1 MSRQPTRTRTSSKS
15 GTRGEEKSKPNGL
28 ANKSR
33 AEKDDNRSKVKPS
46 EQEKTTKEKSR
57 DGKTRASNNNKEER
71 LSRASKTPT
80 SRSKVKD
87 DKDRD
92 GRSKAR
98 DTKDSKS
105 SSRLRDDKDSQR
117 RVKESTSRKKEVKSE
132 SKSVKERS
140 RKTKDEP
147 SVKPRN
153 DDAPRSSSRSSARN
167 DRLSSPPRHSHDD
180 VEEPL
185 ANAGRKQWD
194 KEHIATD
201 LAQESELQDV
211 QDEVVEEEEEPN
223 YDDDFEDYDEDFEDD
238 VDDDEGDVE
247 EDDDNDE
254 NDDDDDG
261 EQDRK
266 MDSGTYDSRGGS
278 SSSYSKRRE
287 TEEMEQVKAAMIR
300 ENSARYPRRQAQPI
314 EESDDSGKG
323 SPGIEEQ
330 SPKKE
335 PRAQSGRTLINFNV
349 AKKKQEI
356 QKAAGKTKKR
366 GDNLKGMISL
376 NVVRFDLMDLPPIRY
391 EAFMKSFGTS
401 NARQE
406 TSQTGDDDMEQETQT
421 EPIETNEKWTQK
433 PIAMTSIGDLDDQEL
448 LLQNMKGVGGPS
460 KETKVNEGFVSFNAH
475 SHSLRLS
482 QFLEG
487 ASQVMLTLMEE
498 QEEQLRGLE
507 LEGIEQKSVD
517 FADKVT
523 ILNTDM
529 DFLLDRPVTS
539 LAFAPDQSAILLTAH
554 GNLDMDGEQGATT
567 LANFSA
573 DTYLC
578 VWNVSQPSAP
588 NKVLVTHN
596 VVSSCCFSPH
606 KASIAFAG
614 LVDGTVVGWDLRESL
629 NIHQE
634 VKRDLTENGDFIF
647 RSPTF
652 STNAGPDEHNST
664 IKSVAPLPE
673 AKREQSTEEFNDSGG
688 AFQLIS
694 VEEQGCAIIW
704 TVLDNQHDYDQHVG
718 QAHWGSVRLVQSQ
731 RIELDSNLYGFTIN
745 PHDGSQL
752 LMGMEG
758 GTIHHASTR
767 SNHKPNPR
775 QFLPEFEAH
784 SNPQSLA
791 FCPFGQG
798 FFLVGSDDGT
808 VRLHATTN
816 LKPLITWPGTVD
828 GEPVVELIWSQS
840 RPCVFV
846 LLDNL
851 SRVHLWDLGAG
862 DIYPAHTVHFE
873 DGIEAMALNPDLK
886 DSRQKQL
893 LALGMENGKVE
904 VHHLKGEYK
913 ADDSESC
920 QKELSRFLHYVSII

>member
-1 MSRQPTRTRTSSKS
+1 M
-15 GTRGEEKSKPNGL
+15 
-28 ANKSR
+28 
-33 AEKDDNRSKVKPS
+33 
-46 EQEKTTKEKSR
+46 
-57 DGKTRASNNNKEER
+57 
-71 LSRASKTPT
+71 
-80 SRSKVKD
+80 
-87 DKDRD
+87 
-92 GRSKAR
+92 
-98 DTKDSKS
+98 
-105 SSRLRDDKDSQR
+105 
-117 RVKESTSRKKEVKSE
+117 
-132 SKSVKERS
+132 
-140 RKTKDEP
+140 
-147 SVKPRN
+147 
-153 DDAPRSSSRSSARN
+153 
-167 DRLSSPPRHSHDD
+167 
-180 VEEPL
+180 
-185 ANAGRKQWD
+185 
-194 KEHIATD
+194 
-201 LAQESELQDV
+201 
-211 QDEVVEEEEEPN
+211 
-223 YDDDFEDYDEDFEDD
+223 
-238 VDDDEGDVE
+238 
-247 EDDDNDE
+247 
-254 NDDDDDG
+254 
-261 EQDRK
+261 
-266 MDSGTYDSRGGS
+266 
-278 SSSYSKRRE
+278 
-287 TEEMEQVKAAMIR
+287 EMEQVKAAMIR
-300 ENSARYPRRQAQPI
+300 ENSARHPRGQAQVI

-323 SPGIEEQ
+323 SPGVEEQ

-335 PRAQSGRTLINFNV
+335 ARVSSGRTLINFNV
-349 AKKKQEI
+349 AKKKQDT

-376 NVVRFDLMDLPPIRY
+376 NVVRFDLLDLPPIRY

-406 TSQTGDDDMEQETQT
+406 TSQTGDDDLEQETQT
-421 EPIETNEKWTQK
+421 EVIETNEKWTQK

-460 KETKVNEGFVSFNAH
+460 KETKDSQGFVSFNAH
-475 SHSLRLS
+475 SHSLRLA

-498 QEEQLRGLE
+498 QEEQVRGLD

-529 DFLLDRPVTS
+529 AFLLDRPVTS

-554 GNLDMDGEQGATT
+554 GNLDVDGEQGATT

-573 DTYLC
+573 NTYLC
-578 VWNVSQPSAP
+578 IWNVSQPSAP
-588 NKVLVTHN
+588 SKVLMTHN
-596 VVSSCCFSPH
+596 VVTSCCFSPH

-634 VKRDLTENGDFIF
+634 VKREVIDNADFIF

-664 IKSVAPLPE
+664 IKSVTPLPE
-673 AKREQSTEEFNDSGG
+673 MKREQSAEGYNDFGG

-704 TVLDNQHDYDQHVG
+704 TVLDNQHDFDQHVG
-718 QAHWGSVRLVQSQ
+718 QAHWGTIRLVQSQ
-731 RIELDSNLYGFTIN
+731 RIELDSNLYGITVN

-752 LMGMEG
+752 LLGMEG
-758 GTIHHASTR
+758 GAIHHASTK

-775 QFLPEFEAH
+775 QFLPEFEAQ
-784 SNPQSLA
+784 SNPQSIA
-791 FCPFGQG
+791 FCPFGHG

-816 LKPLITWPGTVD
+816 MKPLITWPGTVD
-828 GEPVVELIWSQS
+828 GEPVVDLIWSQS

-873 DGIEAMALNPDLK
+873 DGIEAMAINPDLK